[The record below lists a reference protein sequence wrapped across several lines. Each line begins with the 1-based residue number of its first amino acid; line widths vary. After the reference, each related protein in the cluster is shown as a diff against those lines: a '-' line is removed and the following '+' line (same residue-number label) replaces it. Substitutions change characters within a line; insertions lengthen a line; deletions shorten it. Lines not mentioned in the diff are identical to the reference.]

1 LKPVKNLIT
10 IDGPSGVGKGTL
22 AFSLAEKLGWNVLDS
37 GLIYRLVGYIT
48 LEEELKTSNEITRF
62 INNSEIELLTNF
74 KKRICEIKIDSKLI
88 GDELRNEEVASKAS
102 ELAKNPKI
110 RKEIVQIQRKA
121 YDEDIGLIADGR
133 DMGTVI
139 FPEAILKVFLQAS
152 PEIRAKRR
160 AKQLKEKGMNVI
172 MHDLLELIK
181 QRDEEDTKRKFSPLK
196 QAEEALMIDTTNLSI
211 KEVEDKVLEYF
222 ERL

>member
-1 LKPVKNLIT
+1 MAVHHNPQT
-10 IDGPSGVGKGTL
+10 Q
-22 AFSLAEKLGWNVLDS
+22 
-37 GLIYRLVGYIT
+37 YR
-48 LEEELKTSNEITRF
+48 SNRDEYRTDRTEIR
-62 INNSEIELLTNF
+62 
-74 KKRICEIKIDSKLI
+74 
-88 GDELRNEEVASKAS
+88 
-102 ELAKNPKI
+102 KNPKI

-196 QAEEALMIDTTNLSI
+196 QAEEALTIDTTNLSI
-211 KEVEDKVLEYF
+211 KEVEDKVLEHF
-222 ERL
+222 ERI